1 MCQNAPINGDT
12 AKQYNLLW
20 RYSEELKKINKE
32 NTCKIN
38 INKIGSSPQPRF
50 GIFYFYLY
58 GIKKKFISTY
68 GSFIGVD
75 GCHLKTTDTKSQH
88 FLNSSRRQRLK
99 PTNFK
104 PSKTYLQQK
113 NTRTKIKKS
122 QTQKKE
128 KNLSQHL
135 IQPETN
141 LKYPNS

>member
-1 MCQNAPINGDT
+1 MCQNAPINGDA

-38 INKIGSSPQPRF
+38 INKIGSSLQPRF

-88 FLNSSRRQRLK
+88 FLNSSRRQR
-99 PTNFK
+99 
-104 PSKTYLQQK
+104 
-113 NTRTKIKKS
+113 TKIKKS